1 MSPGFKVSGIRKM
14 MDDQTTLS
22 SPAKMTACTS
32 AVRKFTEGRLTSS
45 AGSFDRLQYL
55 LPN

>member
-1 MSPGFKVSGIRKM
+1 MSPDFKVSGIRKM

-32 AVRKFTEGRLTSS
+32 AVRKFTEGRLPSS